1 VAWFSFRSAM
11 RTEKVVTSGGEKKG
25 EIIWLSIRTN
35 SFDFKPLIIGLV
47 SQKALMGRI
56 IAFAFA

>member
-1 VAWFSFRSAM
+1 M